1 MGKRENSSDTA
12 VGCRAGKTTRRR
24 RGGRRRCGKKVDK
37 GGGGQNELHRM
48 KAEGKGRKAGEKI
61 NNTDSNVVPPE
72 RRNKTTLAYV
82 I

>member
-1 MGKRENSSDTA
+1 MQGREDDTQEE
-12 VGCRAGKTTRRR
+12 RW
-24 RGGRRRCGKKVDK
+24 KKK
-37 GGGGQNELHRM
+37 MWEKSGQGGGGQNELHRM

-61 NNTDSNVVPPE
+61 NNTDSNVVPPG

>member
-1 MGKRENSSDTA
+1 MEEED
-12 VGCRAGKTTRRR
+12 V
-24 RGGRRRCGKKVDK
+24 GKKWTR
-37 GGGGQNELHRM
+37 GGGQNELHRM

-61 NNTDSNVVPPE
+61 NNTDSNVVPPG